1 METIAL
7 IVAVVALIL
16 ALIAFLRKPKPVT
29 GVDHSAEI
37 KKLRDQ
43 LAALERKVTENTKRI
58 DDLINAVEQLR
69 KLEDRL
75 KELEKKVTEN
85 SGRIDELTNRIEQ
98 LKTEIE
104 SLKRQIETMEI
115 PDMEFI
121 KMTLTE
127 IADNTQKTF
136 LGDGE
141 IPKPWNE
148 HVTET
153 VQIAV
158 KK

>member
-16 ALIAFLRKPKPVT
+16 ALIAFLRKPKPAS

-58 DDLINAVEQLR
+58 DDLTNVVEQ
-69 KLEDRL
+69 
-75 KELEKKVTEN
+75 
-85 SGRIDELTNRIEQ
+85 I
-98 LKTEIE
+98 KTEIE
-104 SLKRQIETMEI
+104 SIKRQIKTMEI

>member
-7 IVAVVALIL
+7 IVAIVALIL
-16 ALIAFLRKPKPVT
+16 SLIAFLRKPKPAS

-58 DDLINAVEQLR
+58 DDLINAVEQLK
-69 KLEDRL
+69 KLED
-75 KELEKKVTEN
+75 KFTALEKKVSEN
-85 SGRIDELTNRIEQ
+85 TRRIDDLTNVVEQ
-98 LKTEIE
+98 IKTEIE
-104 SLKRQIETMEI
+104 SIKRQIETMEI

-136 LGDGE
+136 LGDSE